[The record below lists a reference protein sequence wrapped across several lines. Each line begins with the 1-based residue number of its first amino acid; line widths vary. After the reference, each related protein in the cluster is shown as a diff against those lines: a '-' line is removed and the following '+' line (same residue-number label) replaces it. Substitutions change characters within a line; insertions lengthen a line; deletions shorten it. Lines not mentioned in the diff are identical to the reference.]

1 MTSSPRMSLVR
12 FALLAGVL
20 FACLAPAAS
29 AAQWPGYGGDAGRSG
44 AQPVDAGAAPVTAAW
59 KRAGNVRTP
68 MLVSGGRVIYG
79 TADGV
84 VHFRRLSDGAPV
96 GGADVGDDAD
106 VFGPAGNARASVGF
120 VETGQLFVAHNQGAG
135 IEIAH
140 FDTAAGRLVKQF
152 AVPNTTGLTLQSS
165 LLATPSAA
173 DGSRSLFFVA
183 GGRLYKVPVRNAG
196 RADAAF
202 GTVTRTFNVNA
213 TPVASPALLSLDV
226 MGTPTPHVAVGTTN
240 GFLLTFRVSNLA
252 PGAFA
257 DLTFPLGPGMVDA
270 DDVMTPSVPVQP
282 DGGLSAASPF
292 VYVAASG
299 EFPFFPPGVADTI
312 AYKLHVVDGALDF
325 QGEFLPI
332 PDTDPA
338 PALAV
343 SQLLSTTDPEL
354 VPEGEVLI
362 PTSTNLF
369 LATTH
374 DMDLT
379 GEIDFN
385 SALVAGED
393 GFRQSAA
400 ATSGPLYYATNDRG
414 QQVVGRLSDGKPLPA
429 HQFARDGA
437 NAGADGAGVGQPAI
451 SGDHV
456 AFGGPDGVFV
466 YRATRATPPS
476 HSEDAAP
483 EVSFTRPDAGA
494 RLSGT
499 PTLAAD
505 ASDDRGIASVHF
517 LAGERT
523 ICTDTVAPYDCA
535 YPLTVDD
542 VGRTTLTAVATDSAG
557 QTASA
562 VRTVNVDRFTPRSL
576 SATTVPSRDR
586 RRPFRFTTS
595 GRLRL
600 PAAATR
606 AQACGSGDVVIQVKA
621 GRKTISTRHAK
632 LGRSCT
638 YRSRVTFRSRN
649 RFPRSGKLTVRVRFL
664 GNAVLAPRR
673 AKNATLRTRP

>member
-1 MTSSPRMSLVR
+1 MMSSPRISLVR
-12 FALLAGVL
+12 FALLAGAL
-20 FACLAPAAS
+20 FACLVSSAS

-44 AQPVDAGAAPVTAAW
+44 AQPVHAGAAPVNAVW
-59 KRAGNVRTP
+59 KHAGNVRTP

-84 VHFRRLSDGAPV
+84 VHFRRLSDGTPV

-106 VFGPAGNARASVGF
+106 VFGPNARASVGF

-140 FDTAAGRLVKQF
+140 FDTAEGRLVKQF
-152 AVPNTTGLTLQSS
+152 AVPHTNGMTLQSS
-165 LLATPSAA
+165 LLATPAAA

-183 GGRLYKVPVRNAG
+183 GGRLFKVPVTNAG
-196 RADAAF
+196 RANAAF
-202 GTVTRTFNVNA
+202 GTVTRTFDVNA

-240 GFLLTFRVSNLA
+240 GFLLTFRVSNLM
-252 PGAFA
+252 PGAFEN
-257 DLTFPLGPGMVDA
+257 LTFPLGPGVVDA
-270 DDVMTPSVPVQP
+270 DAVMTPSVPVQP
-282 DGGLSAASPF
+282 DGGLSSASPF

-299 EFPFFPPGVADTI
+299 EFPFFEPGAADTI
-312 AYKLHVVDGALDF
+312 AYKLHVVDGALEF

-343 SQLLSTTDPEL
+343 SQLLSTTDPER

-362 PTSTNLF
+362 PTSTNLY
-369 LATTH
+369 LATTD

-393 GFRQSAA
+393 GFSQSAP
-400 ATSGPLYYATNDRG
+400 ATAGPLYYATNDRG

-429 HQFARDGA
+429 HQFTRDSG
-437 NAGADGAGVGQPAI
+437 NAGADGTGVGQPAVA
-451 SGDHV
+451 GDHV

-466 YRATRATPPS
+466 YRAKRAPTPPPAPG
-476 HSEDAAP
+476 EDAAP
-483 EVSFTRPDAGA
+483 TVSFTSPAAGA

-499 PTLAAD
+499 PTLAA
-505 ASDDRGIASVHF
+505 AAADDRGVASVRF

-523 ICTDTVAPYDCA
+523 ICTDTAAPYDCA
-535 YPLTVDD
+535 FELTADD

-562 VRTVNVDRFTPRSL
+562 VRTVTVDRFTPRSL
-576 SATTVPSRDR
+576 SATTTPSRDR
-586 RRPFRFTTS
+586 RRPFRFTTR
-595 GRLRL
+595 GVLRL
-600 PAAATR
+600 PAGLTR
-606 AQACGSGDVVIQVKA
+606 AQACGSGEVVIQVKA
-621 GRKTISTRHAK
+621 LRKTISTRRAK
-632 LGRSCT
+632 LSSTCT
-638 YRSRVTFRSRN
+638 YRSRVTFRSRT
-649 RFPRSGKLTVRVRFL
+649 RLPKHGKLTVRVRFL

-673 AKNATLRTRP
+673 AKSATLRTR